1 MKRTRERRANFKLYA
16 DFQLWRRWGPRPP
29 CCSRVKCIWFVAW
42 TKSANIKQ
50 CCQQTGC
57 NRKEHKIGHKITY
70 VIWQQT
76 CCLKRRNGTRE
87 KRIHVHLWTVVN
99 LSSSFFS
106 NACVLS
112 WASLVAQ
119 LVKNLPAMR
128 ETWVWSLGLIPGSG
142 RSPGEGKGYPLQYS
156 GKELDM
162 TERLS
167 LCALKIWQKLRTCFI
182 IRPPQKKLNAK
193 VKKSDTLQERFLL
206 SKLLVCYQREP
217 GPQMK
222 DRWRLWLLAPKDL
235 WALPL
240 TPPSKPEVY
249 T

>member
-142 RSPGEGKGYPLQYS
+142 RSPGEGNGNPLHDS
-156 GKELDM
+156 CLKNFKDRGTWCTTVHGFNWM
-162 TERLS
+162 TNTFTFIDFKTS
-167 LCALKIWQKLRTCFI
+167 KKCSVGSKIKITSE
-182 IRPPQKKLNAK
+182 
-193 VKKSDTLQERFLL
+193 KKSIVNAYCLLQ
-206 SKLLVCYQREP
+206 
-217 GPQMK
+217 
-222 DRWRLWLLAPKDL
+222 
-235 WALPL
+235 
-240 TPPSKPEVY
+240 
-249 T
+249 